1 MQTLHL
7 QLCRKAIAIQGSTAL
22 VVEEIRTTSWLVLSN
37 TVLCVQGEVIVV
49 EEKPALSLLD
59 KIRGKRPLT
68 IDVPSPAATTK
79 RSSFD
84 AGQLHARARQ

>member
-1 MQTLHL
+1 M
-7 QLCRKAIAIQGSTAL
+7 
-22 VVEEIRTTSWLVLSN
+22 
-37 TVLCVQGEVIVV
+37 V

-68 IDVPSPAATTK
+68 IDVTSPVATSK
-79 RSSFD
+79 RTSFD